1 MSGLQTVASD
11 ITKLIDPCIEMSDHE
26 EEGTQPEH
34 RMTPLLR
41 MHAGKH
47 DTNMI
52 HGYIETYTGWL
63 VMLQAVLPHS

>member
-1 MSGLQTVASD
+1 MKSLYKFFKLILSGLQTVASD

-41 MHAGKH
+41 MHA
-47 DTNMI
+47 NMI
-52 HGYIETYTGWL
+52 QT
-63 VMLQAVLPHS
+63 